1 MEKYY
6 ETICDSFNY
15 YKNIKNCEVEFRFGK
30 IGRSSFDTNVGADVF
45 AQVLRRL
52 KKYTEWEKIE
62 TTETEVF
69 YYDNNIRYSLCGDN
83 SKTIQKTKVKKTD
96 YSFGDN
102 FPFDIRFCVSTEKPV
117 EYQSQESSRM
127 VNKYR
132 ESFIRKNLSI
142 DMTIISG
149 DPTDPDAEEEQI
161 YQIELEIIDPTKVQ
175 TENELFALIYK
186 IQCIFDII

>member
-6 ETICDSFNY
+6 ETICDTFNY
-15 YKNIKNCEVEFRFGK
+15 YKNIKNGEIELRFGK
-30 IGRSSFDTNVGADVF
+30 NNRSFFDTNVGADVF
-45 AQVLRRL
+45 TRVLRRL

-62 TTETEVF
+62 TSDAEVY
-69 YYDNNIRYSLCGDN
+69 YYDNNIRYSLSGDEGT
-83 SKTIQKTKVKKTD
+83 TIQKTKVKKID
-96 YSFGDN
+96 YSFDT
-102 FPFDIRFCVSTEKPV
+102 FDIRFCVSTEKPA
-117 EYQSQESSRM
+117 EYPSEESTRM

-149 DPTDPDAEEEQI
+149 DPMDLDAEEEQI

-175 TENELFALIYK
+175 TDDELFALIYK
-186 IQCIFDII
+186 IKCIFDIV